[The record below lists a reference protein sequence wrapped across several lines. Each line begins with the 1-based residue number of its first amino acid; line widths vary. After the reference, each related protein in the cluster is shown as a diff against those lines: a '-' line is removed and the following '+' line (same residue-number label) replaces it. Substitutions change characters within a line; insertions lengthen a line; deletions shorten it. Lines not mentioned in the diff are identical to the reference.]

1 MRPVFACSHAA
12 DPGVVES
19 VCKLDVIEQDAIF
32 GLNHVVERGE
42 VAVDRRAHRTGI
54 ALPARSAALDAG
66 ESDRGRPTE
75 VYAIQDGA
83 MRWLSSN
90 G

>member
-19 VCKLDVIEQDAIF
+19 VCKLDVLKRTPSLASITSLSGAKW
-32 GLNHVVERGE
+32 RST
-42 VAVDRRAHRTGI
+42 AVHRRGI